1 MRRKGLHK
9 FHLLFLLG
17 LFGGC
22 ATPLVEM
29 APIDR
34 EILTAAKIEI
44 AQVPDRTPSNVS
56 AAKADQDIK
65 TIYKKI
71 LSAARAECI
80 KGRQRTAEQCNSWV
94 VQISN
99 EPSFNAFAFG
109 ENEIGINTGVLSL
122 ATPSEVAFVLAHE
135 IGHHANNHIFES
147 RNNQLL
153 GVVIG
158 GLAGVAAID
167 AVGACDERYQECS
180 YEEDFLE
187 STMGLGQR
195 VGALTYSR
203 AQELEADKFAVNVIL
218 RSGFRIQDARSI
230 MMFLGS
236 DGGRRIS
243 STFGDTHPTGPER
256 LVYVDTFYKEYREE
270 MRAIKAVQ
278 GEKSQIMRQ
287 ISNDKSIYVET
298 LGITVDEALAGFG
311 KGRAKVLSV
320 DPKSPGG
327 KLGLRVGDVLMAADM
342 KALATH
348 NNPTDPF
355 EDFGDF
361 LLLAQA
367 KDKIDRVRNFVV
379 HRGGKFAW
387 SRLCLLTC
395 GEVR

>member
-1 MRRKGLHK
+1 MQK

-22 ATPLVEM
+22 ATPAVEM

-34 EILTAAKIEI
+34 EILTAAKREI
-44 AQVPDRTPSNVS
+44 AQVPDRTPANVS
-56 AAKADQDIK
+56 VERADQDIK

-80 KGRQRTAEQCNSWV
+80 KGRQRTAEQCNRWV
-94 VQISN
+94 IQISN
-99 EPSFNAFAFG
+99 DPSFNAFAFG
-109 ENEIGINTGVLSL
+109 ENEIGVNTGVLSL

-135 IGHHANNHIFES
+135 IGHHANNHIVES

-153 GVVIG
+153 GAVIG

-167 AVGACDERYQECS
+167 AVGACDERYQDCS
-180 YEEDFLE
+180 YQEDFLE

-230 MMFLGS
+230 MLFLGS
-236 DGGRRIS
+236 TGGRRIS
-243 STFGDTHPTGPER
+243 STFGDSHPTGPER
-256 LVYVDTFYKEYREE
+256 LVYVDTFYKEYRDE
-270 MRAIKAVQ
+270 MRAIKAAQ
-278 GEKSQIMRQ
+278 GEKNQIMRQ
-287 ISNDKSIYVET
+287 ISDNESIYVKT
-298 LGITVDEALAGFG
+298 LGIVVDEASAGFG
-311 KGRAKVLSV
+311 RGRAKVVSV

-327 KLGLRVGDVLMAADM
+327 KLGLRVGDILMAAEV
-342 KALATH
+342 KGLANY

-361 LLLAQA
+361 LILALA
-367 KDKIDRVRNFVV
+367 KEKIDRVRNFVV
-379 HRGGKFAW
+379 HRGGKLAW
-387 SRLCLLTC
+387 SRMCLLTC